1 MSNISRNDIL
11 DLLNELESFES
22 FVKRM
27 SPYNVPYFIRYID
40 RMRYNIQ
47 TYITIGS
54 YEVDKISKT
63 LQRDWKEAKEVF
75 LETPGFYLDEVDD
88 DREKENIFKFCRYVR
103 VIDSY
108 VKK

>member
-1 MSNISRNDIL
+1 MGNISRNDIL

-27 SPYNVPYFIRYID
+27 SPEKMPYFIRYID

-47 TYITIGS
+47 TYITLGS
-54 YEVDKISKT
+54 YEVEKISRI
-63 LQRDWKEAKEVF
+63 LQRDWREAKEVF
-75 LETPGFYLDEVDD
+75 LETPGFYLEDENDED
-88 DREKENIFKFCRYVR
+88 EKENIFKFCRYVR